1 MECFTL
7 PLDRTQAGTLKRG
20 ASRLAS
26 TRSIVNRNVSLARAM
41 VGRVVELQTHE
52 GSATFSNVNRAAR
65 LHRLLV
71 ILSMATA
78 RPGIRAVDLAET
90 LKVSTRTVFRDLAEL
105 QRLGFP
111 VTFGNGYPAQ
121 QELFRRRRRQEMSQ
135 VLADLVE
142 QQLEVVRRKLPT
154 DEAEQLVNE
163 RPRDRLG
170 GHAGA
175 RKSLA
180 PVDLQLPHGRLAQLV
195 RALGSHPRGRGFES
209 PADHFPTPTSTVR
222 ARLRLSGR

>member
-1 MECFTL
+1 
-7 PLDRTQAGTLKRG
+7 
-20 ASRLAS
+20 
-26 TRSIVNRNVSLARAM
+26 M
-41 VGRVVELQTHE
+41 VGWVVELQTHQ
-52 GSATFSNVNRAAR
+52 GSATVSNVNRAAR

-78 RPGIRAVDLAET
+78 RPGIRAVDLATT
-90 LKVSTRTVFRDLAEL
+90 LKVSSRTVFRDLAEL

-142 QQLEVVRRKLPT
+142 QQLEVVRRKLPA

-163 RPRDRLG
+163 AIRY
-170 GHAGA
+170 
-175 RKSLA
+175 
-180 PVDLQLPHGRLAQLV
+180 LPMEAAEAV
-195 RALGSHPRGRGFES
+195 TRAL
-209 PADHFPTPTSTVR
+209 AKA
-222 ARLRLSGR
+222 ARR

>member
-1 MECFTL
+1 
-7 PLDRTQAGTLKRG
+7 
-20 ASRLAS
+20 
-26 TRSIVNRNVSLARAM
+26 M
-41 VGRVVELQTHE
+41 VGRVVELQTHQ
-52 GSATFSNVNRAAR
+52 GSATVSNVNRAAR

-78 RPGIRAVDLAET
+78 RPGIRAVDLATT
-90 LKVSTRTVFRDLAEL
+90 LKVSSRTVFRDLAEL

-142 QQLEVVRRKLPT
+142 QQLEVVRRTLPA

-163 RPRDRLG
+163 AIRY
-170 GHAGA
+170 
-175 RKSLA
+175 
-180 PVDLQLPHGRLAQLV
+180 LPMEAAEAV
-195 RALGSHPRGRGFES
+195 TRAL
-209 PADHFPTPTSTVR
+209 AKA
-222 ARLRLSGR
+222 ARR

>member
-1 MECFTL
+1 M
-7 PLDRTQAGTLKRG
+7 
-20 ASRLAS
+20 
-26 TRSIVNRNVSLARAM
+26 
-41 VGRVVELQTHE
+41 
-52 GSATFSNVNRAAR
+52 NRAAR

-78 RPGIRAVDLAET
+78 RPGIRAVDLAT
-90 LKVSTRTVFRDLAEL
+90 SLKVSSRTVFRDLAEL

-142 QQLEVVRRKLPT
+142 QQLEVVRRKLPA

-163 RPRDRLG
+163 AIRY
-170 GHAGA
+170 
-175 RKSLA
+175 
-180 PVDLQLPHGRLAQLV
+180 LPMEAAEAV
-195 RALGSHPRGRGFES
+195 TRAL
-209 PADHFPTPTSTVR
+209 AKA
-222 ARLRLSGR
+222 ARR